1 MRALFAGF
9 NLSFS
14 KIFWD
19 CALEALILAGREG
32 MGRRID
38 GGRQAGEESKSWTEW
53 MNPAMEWACIFYVF
67 LPRC

>member
-19 CALEALILAGREG
+19 CALEALIV
-32 MGRRID
+32 D
-38 GGRQAGEESKSWTEW
+38 GGE
-53 MNPAMEWACIFYVF
+53 V
-67 LPRC
+67 